1 MALLHVRSSTY
12 YADWDRRLGIPMVVM
27 GAVIASSIFISTNDP
42 SGILS
47 YANGAM
53 TLVVTAL
60 TATGRFLGLAEIGQ
74 GHTAAAHK
82 YNAIAMTIDSAL
94 AFARTDRPDA
104 PQVIIDATRRSMLD
118 IQDHAPEVSPWILK
132 DSLRHFTKSALTR
145 IRSGVNTSN
154 RCDSRSPLPSDSSS
168 PVVATPGSRGA
179 GDGTADP
186 EPGVV
191 RCESDS
197 SFPNDALALCEAMR
211 SDSDEMLSI

>member
-42 SGILS
+42 SGMLT

-60 TATGRFLGLAEIGQ
+60 TAIGRFLGLAEIRQ

-94 AFARTDRPDA
+94 AFARADRPNA
-104 PQVIIDATRRSMLD
+104 PQIVIDVTRRSMLD
-118 IQDHAPEVSPWILK
+118 IQEHAPDVPSWLLTE
-132 DSLRHFTKSALTR
+132 SLEHFAKSALTR
-145 IRSGVNTSN
+145 IRSVVNTSIRGN
-154 RCDSRSPLPSDSSS
+154 SRSPLPSDSSS

-197 SFPNDALALCEAMR
+197 SFPIDAMALCEAMR